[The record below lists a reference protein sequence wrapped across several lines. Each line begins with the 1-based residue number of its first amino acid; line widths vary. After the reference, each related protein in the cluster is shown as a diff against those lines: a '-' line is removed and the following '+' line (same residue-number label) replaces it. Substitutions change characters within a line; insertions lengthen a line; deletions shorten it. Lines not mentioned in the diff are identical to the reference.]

1 MTWILILMVVTSAH
15 GVFLQSIPGFKTE
28 KSCLSAAKQW
38 EKNRG
43 AYTSTHSYTSTH
55 YGVCLMKEE

>member
-15 GVFLQSIPGFKTE
+15 GVSLQSIPGFKTE
-28 KSCLSAAKQW
+28 KSCLAAAKQW
-38 EKNRG
+38 EKSKG
-43 AYTSTHSYTSTH
+43 AYTSTH